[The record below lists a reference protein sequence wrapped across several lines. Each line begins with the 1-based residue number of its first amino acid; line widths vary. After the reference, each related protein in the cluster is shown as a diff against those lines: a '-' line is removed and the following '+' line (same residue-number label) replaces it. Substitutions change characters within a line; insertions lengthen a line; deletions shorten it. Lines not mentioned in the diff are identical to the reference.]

1 MFEIVPAVDL
11 KAGRCVRLL
20 QGRADAETVFSDDPV
35 AMARRWQDSRAR
47 RLHVVD
53 LDGAFA
59 GRPSQT
65 ELVRAMIAAVRIP
78 VQVGGG
84 LREIGHVE
92 AVLEAGARWAIVGTR
107 AALDPA
113 FLGQVCERFGDQ
125 VIVGIDASDGRVQ
138 PSTATRVLDLDAIAL
153 ARDAAAAGPPASST
167 RTSRATA
174 PRTAPT
180 CGAPKRSPRRRASTS
195 SRPEGSVRS
204 TTSASSRR
212 CRSWPGSSWGA
223 RSTAERWTSARRWP
237 RWCGRRPC
245 SASGSS
251 RAWTSRTAAW

>member
-1 MFEIVPAVDL
+1 MFEVVPAVDL

-84 LREIGHVE
+84 LREIAHVE
-92 AVLEAGARWAIVGTR
+92 MVLEAGARWAIVGTR

-113 FLGQVCERFGDQ
+113 FLGQVCERFGEQ
-125 VIVGIDASDGRVQ
+125 VMVGIDASDGRV
-138 PSTATRVLDLDAIAL
+138 AVDGWTRVLDLDAIAL
-153 ARDAAAAGPPASST
+153 ARDAAAAGAAAIIYTDIARDGTQNGPNLWST
-167 RTSRATA
+167 EAVA
-174 PRTAPT
+174 KAA
-180 CGAPKRSPRRRASTS
+180 GID
-195 SRPEGSVRS
+195 VF
-204 TTSASSRR
+204 
-212 CRSWPGSSWGA
+212 
-223 RSTAERWTSARRWP
+223 
-237 RWCGRRPC
+237 
-245 SASGSS
+245 ASGGVGSLDDIRQLATVPDLAGVIVG
-251 RAWTSRTAAW
+251 RALYSGAVDLGAALAAVR

>member
-11 KAGRCVRLL
+11 KGGRCVRLR

-35 AMARRWQDSRAR
+35 AVARRWQDSRAR

-84 LREIGHVE
+84 LREIAHVE
-92 AVLEAGARWAIVGTR
+92 AVLEAGAQWAIVGTR

-113 FLGQVCERFGDQ
+113 FLGQVCERFGEQ
-125 VIVGIDASDGRVQ
+125 VIVGIDASDGRV
-138 PSTATRVLDLDAIAL
+138 AVDGWTRVLDLDAIAL
-153 ARDAAAAGPPASST
+153 ARDAAAAGAAGIIYTDIARDGTQNGPNLWST
-167 RTSRATA
+167 EAVA
-174 PRTAPT
+174 KAA
-180 CGAPKRSPRRRASTS
+180 GID
-195 SRPEGSVRS
+195 VF
-204 TTSASSRR
+204 
-212 CRSWPGSSWGA
+212 
-223 RSTAERWTSARRWP
+223 
-237 RWCGRRPC
+237 
-245 SASGSS
+245 ASGGVGSLDDIRQLATVPDLAGVIVG
-251 RAWTSRTAAW
+251 RALYSGAVDLGAALAAVR

>member
-1 MFEIVPAVDL
+1 M
-11 KAGRCVRLL
+11 RLR

-84 LREIGHVE
+84 LREIAHVE
-92 AVLEAGARWAIVGTR
+92 TVLEAGARWAIVGTR

-113 FLGQVCERFGDQ
+113 FLGQVCERFGEQ
-125 VIVGIDASDGRVQ
+125 VIVGIDASDGRV
-138 PSTATRVLDLDAIAL
+138 AVDGWTRVLDLDAIAL
-153 ARDAAAAGPPASST
+153 ARDAAAAGAAAIIYTDIARDGTQNGPNLWST
-167 RTSRATA
+167 EAVA
-174 PRTAPT
+174 KAA
-180 CGAPKRSPRRRASTS
+180 GID
-195 SRPEGSVRS
+195 VF
-204 TTSASSRR
+204 
-212 CRSWPGSSWGA
+212 
-223 RSTAERWTSARRWP
+223 
-237 RWCGRRPC
+237 
-245 SASGSS
+245 ASGGVGSLDDIRQLATVPDLAGVIVG
-251 RAWTSRTAAW
+251 RALYSGAVDLGAALAAVR

>member
-1 MFEIVPAVDL
+1 M
-11 KAGRCVRLL
+11 RLR

-84 LREIGHVE
+84 LREIAHVE
-92 AVLEAGARWAIVGTR
+92 MVLEAGARWAIVGTR

-113 FLGQVCERFGDQ
+113 FLGQVCERFGEQ
-125 VIVGIDASDGRVQ
+125 VIVGIDASDGRV
-138 PSTATRVLDLDAIAL
+138 AVDGWTRVLDLDAIAL
-153 ARDAAAAGPPASST
+153 ARDAAAAGAAAIIYTDIARDGTQSGPNLWST
-167 RTSRATA
+167 EAVA
-174 PRTAPT
+174 KAA
-180 CGAPKRSPRRRASTS
+180 GID
-195 SRPEGSVRS
+195 VF
-204 TTSASSRR
+204 
-212 CRSWPGSSWGA
+212 
-223 RSTAERWTSARRWP
+223 
-237 RWCGRRPC
+237 
-245 SASGSS
+245 ASGGVGSLDDIRQLATVPDLAGVIVG
-251 RAWTSRTAAW
+251 RALYSGAVDLGAALAAVR